1 MERRKNQ
8 NEKPEKDEIQSL
20 CIPAGY
26 DKNDTFPYR
35 ISLAGCRN
43 QCLSADGAG
52 ACDRGLRDPGGRGIG
67 RRAGRP
73 YGLSAPYP
81 IAWDSGFQADD
92 TICLK
97 PGQRI
102 GAEPFKDRVK
112 EPVHEEAGGA
122 SIQVHR
128 GQPVLRIDIPCLR
141 RGRGPFLGGLP
152 NGL

>member
-8 NEKPEKDEIQSL
+8 NEKPEEDEIQSL

-26 DKNDTFPYR
+26 DKNVILKELDFQVEKGELV
-35 ISLAGCRN
+35 SLLGN
-43 QCLSADGAG
+43 
-52 ACDRGLRDPGGRGIG
+52 RGIREPCGRGIW

-102 GAEPFKDRVK
+102 GAEPFKDHVK

-128 GQPVLRIDIPCLR
+128 G
-141 RGRGPFLGGLP
+141 
-152 NGL
+152 